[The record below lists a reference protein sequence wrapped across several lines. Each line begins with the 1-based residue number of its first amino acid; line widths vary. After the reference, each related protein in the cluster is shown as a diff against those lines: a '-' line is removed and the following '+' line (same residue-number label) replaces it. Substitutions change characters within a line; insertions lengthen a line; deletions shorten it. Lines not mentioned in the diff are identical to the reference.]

1 MKSKAIVVDLD
12 GSVYYGNKI
21 IDRVDEAIN
30 LLDRR
35 YNVVFLT
42 NNSTLSREDYAR
54 KLENF
59 GISCSKYQII
69 TSGYASA
76 KYIKKKY
83 EGSRV
88 YVIGEKGLK
97 DELIKQNIKICESNC
112 NIVLVGLDRDFTY
125 KKMTKALNFILE
137 GAVFIATNTD
147 PFLITDEGIIP
158 GTGALISSIEIASGK
173 KAIVTGKPSKFM
185 IDLILNELKVKP
197 KEILIVGDKLETDI
211 LMGIE
216 GGMRTALVLTGAS
229 KMNDIEKT
237 KISPDYVFKSII
249 ELPAFLDKN
258 LND

>member
-1 MKSKAIVVDLD
+1 MELKAIVIDLD

-21 IDRVDEAIN
+21 IEKADEAIN
-30 LLDRR
+30 SLDRK
-35 YNVVFLT
+35 YTVSFLT
-42 NNSTLSREDYAR
+42 NNSTLSRADYAR
-54 KLENF
+54 KLKNF

-76 KYIKKKY
+76 RYIKKKY
-83 EGSRV
+83 EDSRV

-97 DELIKQNIKICESNC
+97 NELIEQNIKICENEC
-112 NIVLVGLDRDFTY
+112 DIVLVGLDRDFDY
-125 KKMTKALNFILE
+125 KKMAKALRFILE

-158 GTGALISSIEIASGK
+158 GTGALITSIETASGK

-185 IDLILNELKVKP
+185 IALILNELWVKP
-197 KEILIVGDKLETDI
+197 KEILVVGDKLETDI

-229 KMNDIEKT
+229 KREDVKKS
-237 KISPDYVFKSII
+237 KISPDYIFKSVIKI
-249 ELPAFLDKN
+249 PAFLKN
-258 LND
+258 LHD